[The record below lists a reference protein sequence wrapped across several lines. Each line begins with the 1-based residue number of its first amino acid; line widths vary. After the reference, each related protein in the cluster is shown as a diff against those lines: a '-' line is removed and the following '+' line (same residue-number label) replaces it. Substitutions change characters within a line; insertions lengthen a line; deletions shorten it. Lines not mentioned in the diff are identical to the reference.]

1 MISPV
6 VLSVVVGGAEW
17 QHPSLRPA
25 AAWDSCGTGS
35 WWLQTVHSSTSAQ
48 SLTELHYTCS
58 RGGGGKRGK
67 EVEEEVWSSLLFGI
81 LTHMQLDPVLTLVQF
96 L

>member
-35 WWLQTVHSSTSAQ
+35 WWLQTVHSSTSAHKC
-48 SLTELHYTCS
+48 LTELQYTC
-58 RGGGGKRGK
+58 
-67 EVEEEVWSSLLFGI
+67 I
-81 LTHMQLDPVLTLVQF
+81 
-96 L
+96 